1 MTAPLIYLTDK
12 QIASR
17 LGVSPDKWD
26 SIAPVLER
34 EGAPR
39 RDALFDDKRCWPALL
54 EFLVKRA
61 GGTAVNTALPVEN
74 GGSYHGFKSKARRA
88 KGSETTIR
96 QGGVIL
102 ALHTASESGRV

>member
-17 LGVSPDKWD
+17 LGLSPNKWE

-61 GGTAVNTALPVEN
+61 GGSAVNTALPVEN

-88 KGSETTIR
+88 NTNNKAVRPS
-96 QGGVIL
+96 GVIL
-102 ALHTASESGRV
+102 ALQQNSESSGI